1 MTYDFTPAGFP
12 LVFSTIVADAS
23 MSLPNLVENDDG
35 EFLLAMNGK
44 VMEAFW
50 TEYVAAFPS
59 EVQNDLLQ
67 AVDMGDADRAFAWHE
82 TFANFA
88 EDAAARELAATL
100 LDDLRDALP
109 PLMADEYADYRSMVP
124 QSV

>member
-1 MTYDFTPAGFP
+1 
-12 LVFSTIVADAS
+12 

-59 EVQNDLLQ
+59 EIQNDLLQ
-67 AVDMGDADRAFAWHE
+67 AVDMGDTDRAFAWHE

-88 EDAAARELAATL
+88 EDAAARERAATL

-109 PLMADEYADYRSMVP
+109 SLIVDEYADYRSMAP